1 MTHTQESNFVRIA
14 DGLDV
19 DPLLKLLDAKPEL
32 WKEIQIRQQFTGS
45 PHKDT
50 ESIYVRG
57 PLKMSQYYVLWD
69 TGSYDYPCMEYLEP
83 ALVPLMRPILKKLQV
98 EDMGRVLIVNL
109 KPSGHVTKH
118 NDQGT
123 YADHYQRFHLVLK
136 TNQWCSQTCGNQKQ
150 KFEVGDV
157 WWFNHKKVH
166 TADNVGMTDRV
177 HIIFDCK
184 TKYFSMDG
192 VTVTGDIAV
201 TLDEC
206 GVVND

>member
-19 DPLLKLLDAKPEL
+19 EPLLKLLDAKPEL

-136 TNQWCSQTCGNQKQ
+136 TNQWCSQTCGDQKQ
-150 KFEVGDV
+150 KFEVGEV
-157 WWFNHKKVH
+157 WWFNHKKIH
-166 TADNVGMTDRV
+166 TADNVGTTDRV
-177 HIIFDCK
+177 HIIFDCVPK
-184 TKYFSMDG
+184 DF
-192 VTVTGDIAV
+192 
-201 TLDEC
+201 L
-206 GVVND
+206 

>member
-1 MTHTQESNFVRIA
+1 MTHTQESNFIRIA

-19 DPLLKLLDAKPEL
+19 KPLLKLLDAKPEL
-32 WKEIQIRQQFTGS
+32 WKEIEIRQQFTGS

-69 TGSYDYPCMEYLEP
+69 TGSYDYPCMEYLKP
-83 ALVPLMRPILKKLQV
+83 ALVPLMRPILEKLEV
-98 EDMGRVLIVNL
+98 KDMGRVLIVNL

-123 YADHYQRFHLVLK
+123 YADHYQRFHLVVK
-136 TNQWCSQTCGNQKQ
+136 SNQWCSQTCGNQKQ
-150 KFEVGDV
+150 KFEVGEV

-166 TADNVGMTDRV
+166 TADNVGTTDRV
-177 HIIFDCK
+177 HIIFDCV
-184 TKYFSMDG
+184 TKYP
-192 VTVTGDIAV
+192 
-201 TLDEC
+201 L
-206 GVVND
+206 